1 MNWDEIME
9 TAQGHRYRP
18 TDTAVTPTPIS
29 IHMRA
34 HTAVTGQ

>member
-9 TAQGHRYRP
+9 TAKGHRYQR
-18 TDTAVTPTPIS
+18 TDTAVTPRPIS
-29 IHMRA
+29 IYMRA

>member
-9 TAQGHRYRP
+9 TAQGHRYEP
-18 TDTAVTPTPIS
+18 TDMAVTPRPIS